1 MTGIRLKD
9 LKQEPEFY
17 RVHIVGKGSKDREL
31 KVDKELIGEIKEI
44 YKGKMYLFETSG
56 GKPVLKEYITHR
68 INAVSE
74 KVIGKR
80 ISAHV
85 LRHCWF
91 THMIQK
97 FPSSSELKDISIYG
111 GHSQV
116 STTVSIYLSLLA
128 EQKKGMKHGTFTPWI
143 KGNLPFTDR
152 TAQNYMKFYRKKRI
166 LISGNTEPGSVL
178 TITEARKRLIKHVF
192 PKRRR
197 GIRIPF
203 TGGKRLLFKAWIE

>member
-1 MTGIRLKD
+1 MKNAIEKSRTNEI
-9 LKQEPEFY
+9 
-17 RVHIVGKGSKDREL
+17 IEL
-31 KVDKELIGEIKEI
+31 HDQLAGLARKTLITACRIGE
-44 YKGKMYLFETSG
+44 
-56 GKPVLKEYITHR
+56 
-68 INAVSE
+68 
-74 KVIGKR
+74 
-80 ISAHV
+80 
-85 LRHCWF
+85 
-91 THMIQK
+91 
-97 FPSSSELKDISIYG
+97 
-111 GHSQV
+111 
-116 STTVSIYLSLLA
+116 LLA